1 MAKTP
6 SALIVDSD
14 IQARFEMKQAVKA
27 CGLTLAGE
35 CGYGMEAVSAATE
48 LRPDTI
54 LIGVGEPIERPLQ
67 TAEALQ
73 SLLPETPILVY
84 SETKDLETIRKAMM
98 AGARDFLAKPLRP
111 ETLRQSVLAALESE
125 EKKKLRQLG
134 QLPAAPTAGTIVTVF
149 GAKGGV
155 GKSTIA
161 ANLAV
166 ALARLERSSVCIMD
180 LDNGFGD
187 IAGMLDVK
195 PERTLADMVR
205 DIDQI
210 DRDDIQRY
218 VVRHPLSELDVLSGP
233 SVLEWRS
240 LSAEQVRR
248 VVDLVARTYDKV
260 VIDTSGMLSELSE
273 MTVDIATMVLW
284 VTTSEFASVK
294 DSIEAF
300 RALSNLSY
308 SQERIRVVMNAIS
321 PDDVIRPAIL
331 QDALGREVFWNI
343 PYDRKVRQG
352 THLGQPIVITA
363 PQSTAAK
370 SLADLATVVAGG
382 RIEQGRKT
390 LGGFKWRPSAEPV
403 TAEGRIGSI
412 AKET

>member
-1 MAKTP
+1 
-6 SALIVDSD
+6 
-14 IQARFEMKQAVKA
+14 
-27 CGLTLAGE
+27 
-35 CGYGMEAVSAATE
+35 
-48 LRPDTI
+48 
-54 LIGVGEPIERPLQ
+54 Q

-84 SETKDLETIRKAMM
+84 SDTKDIDTIRKAMM

-111 ETLRQSVLAALESE
+111 ETLHQSVLAALGSE

-134 QLPAAPTAGTIVTVF
+134 QLPAAATAGTIVTVF

-161 ANLAV
+161 ANVAV

-205 DIDQI
+205 EIDNI

-218 VVRHPLSELDVLSGP
+218 VVKHPLSELDVLSGP

-240 LSAEQVRR
+240 LSPEQVRR
-248 VVDLVARTYDKV
+248 VVELVARSYDKV

-273 MTVDIATMVLW
+273 MTVEVATIVLW

-300 RALSNLSY
+300 RALSRLSY
-308 SQERIRVVMNAIS
+308 SQDRIRVVMNAIS

-343 PYDRKVRQG
+343 PYDKKVRQG

-390 LGGFKWRPSAEPV
+390 LGGFKWRPGPEPM

-412 AKET
+412 AREI